1 MRQTNLKIA
10 EQLAQVKY
18 KETTIMAGE
27 VFFSGYPLPND
38 MTSDVK
44 YLNSRYALWQ
54 SEHLSYAGVYGYRG
68 IGNVQEKV
76 AKIEIIKDIT
86 VLEMP
91 LNFHPASCFFE
102 WKLQGNRYDVSYS
115 NPRNDMSWDKEVTQ
129 PDHHIDKHFY
139 EIISHLGFDR
149 RISGFIRR
157 SLDEDEYTTGSI
169 YEFAL
174 MDRSAAKILST
185 ANLPS
190 TVDDFWMLI
199 ESQKQIGKS
208 LESALF
214 K

>member
-1 MRQTNLKIA
+1 M
-10 EQLAQVKY
+10 
-18 KETTIMAGE
+18 
-27 VFFSGYPLPND
+27 
-38 MTSDVK
+38 
-44 YLNSRYALWQ
+44 
-54 SEHLSYAGVYGYRG
+54 YGYRG

-91 LNFHPASCFFE
+91 LNFHPANCFFE
-102 WKLQGNRYDVSYS
+102 WDLQGNRYDISYS
-115 NPRNDMSWDKEVTQ
+115 YPRTDMPWDKETTQ

-139 EIISHLGFDR
+139 DIISHLGFDS

-174 MDRSAAKILST
+174 MEKSAAEILCT

-190 TVDDFWMLI
+190 TVDDFRVLI
-199 ESQKQIGKS
+199 EQQKQIGKS